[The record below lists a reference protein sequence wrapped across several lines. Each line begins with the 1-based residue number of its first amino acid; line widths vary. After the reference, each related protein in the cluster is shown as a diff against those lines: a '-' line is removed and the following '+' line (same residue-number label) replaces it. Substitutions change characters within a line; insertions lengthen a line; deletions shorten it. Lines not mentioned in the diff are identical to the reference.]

1 MQEQAGCAHFSV
13 SAISHLPERRCS
25 SYPRFLP
32 PAGLLSRASLS
43 SYRWVLLSGRSA
55 PGSVPIFEGA
65 RSDWRASCIGRVD
78 EFEEE
83 ECMKRFFAATVVALG
98 CSVAFAHAQDT
109 KTTTVTKV
117 DGKAPQT
124 VTYTGC
130 VQTGTETKSFI
141 LNHVAPMSRSTT
153 TTGTTGSTTTTTTTY
168 TLVPD
173 QKIEL
178 ETHVGHKVEVTGM
191 MIPAGESK
199 VTTTTKVDRENA
211 PDSKTTETVKSN
223 NAYPQFRVLEV
234 KNLAESC
241 D

>member
-1 MQEQAGCAHFSV
+1 
-13 SAISHLPERRCS
+13 LR
-25 SYPRFLP
+25 
-32 PAGLLSRASLS
+32 
-43 SYRWVLLSGRSA
+43 
-55 PGSVPIFEGA
+55 
-65 RSDWRASCIGRVD
+65 WRATCIQSVD

-83 ECMKRFFAATVVALG
+83 EYMKRFFAATVIALG
-98 CSVAFAHAQDT
+98 SVAFVHAQDT

-130 VQTGTETKSFI
+130 VQSGTETKSFI
-141 LNHVAPMSRSTT
+141 LNHVVPMSRSTT

-168 TLVPD
+168 ALVPD

-199 VTTTTKVDRENA
+199 VTTTTKIDRENA